1 MIKLGS
7 PQSFVKTSDGV
18 KTVSGSSLPLGV
30 LEEMTPHTCRMQL
43 EEGGVALL
51 ASDGVTDSLAPC
63 DIADLLAETMLTNP
77 QSIAEAVLNKALR
90 GGAAR
95 DDMTVVAVRLTDNA
109 PSGVTKNAE
118 KRRDKAQKQA
128 V

>member
-1 MIKLGS
+1 MWRS
-7 PQSFVKTSDGV
+7 WQ
-18 KTVSGSSLPLGV
+18 
-30 LEEMTPHTCRMQL
+30 
-43 EEGGVALL
+43 
-51 ASDGVTDSLAPC
+51 
-63 DIADLLAETMLTNP
+63 ADLLAETMLTNP

-109 PSGVTKNAE
+109 PSVVTKKAE
-118 KRRDKAQKQA
+118 KRRDNAQKQA